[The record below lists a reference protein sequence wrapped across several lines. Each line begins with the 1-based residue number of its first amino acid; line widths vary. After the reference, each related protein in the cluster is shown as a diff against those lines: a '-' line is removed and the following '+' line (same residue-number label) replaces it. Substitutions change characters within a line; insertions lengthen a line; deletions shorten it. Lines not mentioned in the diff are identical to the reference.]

1 MTEDNYCMHNDDQN
15 QDLVKDI
22 MLDIIAVLYANNIR
36 KVHMGA
42 MMRLLGVEDQTAS
55 EHDNELI
62 ELDENFGNM
71 LMELNKTVPLDI
83 PTGTTLH

>member
-1 MTEDNYCMHNDDQN
+1 MHNDDQN